1 MASSDS
7 QKILDKLQ
15 KANGVMENL
24 IDLALSD
31 EKISEDEQFI
41 LFSINDNLQ
50 LYVQKTIETIKDN
63 VVSNKDKDELK
74 ELQLKIISD
83 AEKVAMKDS
92 AITADEKTLLDNLI
106 VSIKAL
112 SLD

>member
-7 QKILDKLQ
+7 QNILDKLQ
-15 KANGVMENL
+15 KANKIMENL

-31 EKISEDEQFI
+31 EKITEDEQFI

-50 LYVQKTIETIKDN
+50 IYVQKTIVAIKDN

-92 AITADEKTLLDNLI
+92 AITEDEKTLLDNLI
-106 VSIKAL
+106 VSIKEL